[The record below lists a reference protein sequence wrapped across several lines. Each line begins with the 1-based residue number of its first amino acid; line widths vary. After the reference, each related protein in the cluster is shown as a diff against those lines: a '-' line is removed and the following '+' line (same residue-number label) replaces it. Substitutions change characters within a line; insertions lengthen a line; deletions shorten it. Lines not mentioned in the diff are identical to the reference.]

1 MMKAVSFHIK
11 REQISLL
18 LTFLSINGH
27 FNKIYIKC
35 NKSVL
40 KIIGLVKKFLRV
52 FLLRHYGKIQMNF
65 SANLINYRNLCV
77 YVCSVMSVSLP
88 LHGL

>member
-1 MMKAVSFHIK
+1 MTNDEAFSFHTK

-40 KIIGLVKKFLRV
+40 KIIGLVKKFLWV
-52 FLLRHYGKIQMNF
+52 FL
-65 SANLINYRNLCV
+65 
-77 YVCSVMSVSLP
+77 
-88 LHGL
+88 

>member
-1 MMKAVSFHIK
+1 MTNDEACFLSILK

-40 KIIGLVKKFLRV
+40 KIIGLVKKFLG
-52 FLLRHYGKIQMNF
+52 FFCKTFMEK
-65 SANLINYRNLCV
+65 SK
-77 YVCSVMSVSLP
+77 
-88 LHGL
+88 

>member
-1 MMKAVSFHIK
+1 MMKPVSFHIK

-18 LTFLSINGH
+18 LTFLSINGY

-40 KIIGLVKKFLRV
+40 KIIGLVKTFLWV
-52 FLLRHYGKIQMNF
+52 FL
-65 SANLINYRNLCV
+65 
-77 YVCSVMSVSLP
+77 
-88 LHGL
+88 